1 MSMYYDFSCLF
12 ENCPFHKQ
20 IVVAASNEI
29 KNHFKKQH
37 DYTELLEKAVE
48 FGFIKDVSERRSPDW
63 LAEKFFEYSINKV
76 EETWV

>member
-1 MSMYYDFSCLF
+1 MIMYNPFTCIF
-12 ENCPFHKQ
+12 ENCVFHER
-20 IVVAASNEI
+20 IVKASRYEI

-37 DYTELLEKAVE
+37 DYTELLEKAAE